1 MKFLNI
7 ASALLLSM
15 AMIDA
20 KVIRG
25 RRRADQD
32 IRIPRGNKVCVDVL
46 YAGFNLSI
54 DRVLTL

>member
-7 ASALLLSM
+7 VSALLLSM

-25 RRRADQD
+25 RRRVDQD